1 MNRLVPQFWAYA
13 QVLSKSW
20 FLFTSGLHEHD
31 DEWNQTVS
39 KQIHDVCLMMKTADL
54 LPVDYTEWYAFMK
67 GWIDDFKKT
76 RTQLLATRDVPA
88 GVSPAGAAGQS
99 DAVGVSPAV
108 EPSSALPSQGEP
120 SWEEIST
127 GDSAGSMTGELL
139 EFREQQRQERE
150 KLAAWARVYGGPP
163 PENSTIKRSTHRFE
177 QWLEGQLKVNRDT
190 LAQQT
195 HEREVFQ
202 K

>member
-1 MNRLVPQFWAYA
+1 MEQLATHKLAMDQRKGENGHHQWFSMTEYKGLEWSNSDRTDGWPDYEYHQFQTIQSGINAETGTLDWEMTQVNRLVPQFWAYA

-54 LPVDYTEWYAFMK
+54 LPVDYTEWYAFVK

-76 RTQLLATRDVPA
+76 RTKLLATRDVPA

-99 DAVGVSPAV
+99 DAVG
-108 EPSSALPSQGEP
+108 
-120 SWEEIST
+120 
-127 GDSAGSMTGELL
+127 LL
-139 EFREQQRQERE
+139 S
-150 KLAAWARVYGGPP
+150 RVPHSRVRANPQWKRFPP
-163 PENSTIKRSTHRFE
+163 GIA
-177 QWLEGQLKVNRDT
+177 
-190 LAQQT
+190 LAQ
-195 HEREVFQ
+195 
-202 K
+202 